1 MKTTSDDVLQWPS
14 GRLDFSA
21 GCLIMGVLNVT
32 PDSFSDGGQFLD
44 VSQAVAHGLE
54 MASQGAAIIDI
65 GGEST
70 RPGAAVI
77 PAGEQIRRV
86 VPVIEGLTD
95 QIDVPISIDTCH
107 VEVARAALTAGGK
120 VIGIMPKALVDQEIA
135 CVSEI
140 ELRVVNDMHERKA
153 AMADLSDGFIAMPGG
168 FGTFEEFFEVL
179 TWQQLGIHAKPCGL
193 LNIQGYYDGL
203 LSFIDHAVEEM
214 FIHHSNKDLILASK
228 DSAQLIEQFLEFQ
241 PVKMNKARWVREM
254 ADNQST
260 D

>member
-1 MKTTSDDVLQWPS
+1 MEINSICVYCGSSP
-14 GRLDFSA
+14 GRQPEY
-21 GCLIMGVLNVT
+21 V
-32 PDSFSDGGQFLD
+32 
-44 VSQAVAHGLE
+44 QAAQAL
-54 MASQGAAIIDI
+54 GADI
-65 GGEST
+65 GKRGI
-70 RPGAAVI
+70 RLVYGGA
-77 PAGEQIRRV
+77 RV
-86 VPVIEGLTD
+86 GLMG
-95 QIDVPISIDTCH
+95 
-107 VEVARAALTAGGK
+107 EVARAALTAGGK

-203 LSFIDHAVEEM
+203 LSFIDHAAEEM

>member
-1 MKTTSDDVLQWPS
+1 MEIKSICVYCGSSP
-14 GRLDFSA
+14 GRQPEYVQAAQALGA
-21 GCLIMGVLNVT
+21 EIGKRGIQLVYGGARVGLMG
-32 PDSFSDGGQFLD
+32 
-44 VSQAVAHGLE
+44 
-54 MASQGAAIIDI
+54 
-65 GGEST
+65 
-70 RPGAAVI
+70 
-77 PAGEQIRRV
+77 
-86 VPVIEGLTD
+86 
-95 QIDVPISIDTCH
+95 
-107 VEVARAALTAGGK
+107 EVARAALTAGGK

-179 TWQQLGIHAKPCGL
+179 TWQQLGIHSKPCGL

-228 DSAQLIEQFLEFQ
+228 DPAQLIEQFLEFQ
-241 PVKMNKARWVREM
+241 PVKMDKARWVREM
-254 ADNQST
+254 ADSQST

>member
-1 MKTTSDDVLQWPS
+1 MEINSICVYCGSSP
-14 GRLDFSA
+14 GRQPEYVQAAQALGA
-21 GCLIMGVLNVT
+21 EIGKRGIRLVYGGARVGLMG
-32 PDSFSDGGQFLD
+32 
-44 VSQAVAHGLE
+44 
-54 MASQGAAIIDI
+54 
-65 GGEST
+65 
-70 RPGAAVI
+70 
-77 PAGEQIRRV
+77 
-86 VPVIEGLTD
+86 
-95 QIDVPISIDTCH
+95 
-107 VEVARAALTAGGK
+107 EVARAALTAGGK